1 MLIGN
6 SPAAGMTFSTSAITE
21 TAASALTV
29 RANAGILNLD
39 SIGADVNIAA
49 ASGGN
54 LVGTGTN
61 VNLLDASLMGLATG
75 GQTNYG
81 LAAGVQVS
89 DGSNNIFC
97 IPSLTSGFPAGCY
110 FFPAASNGTHIL
122 DAGSTLYVSLDTS
135 SLVTNSPDLK
145 FPDVASGTFGVIT
158 TANTGHALCE
168 KTDHSIGHCTT
179 VVSATGTC
187 TCT

>member
-1 MLIGN
+1 MAIG
-6 SPAAGMTFSTSAITE
+6 PATEMTFSTNTITE
-21 TAASALTV
+21 TVSSPLTIKASLGTLNLGSTNGDISIAAGSGHNLLGEGAGDISVT
-29 RANAGILNLD
+29 NGSTMGIL
-39 SIGADVNIAA
+39 
-49 ASGGN
+49 
-54 LVGTGTN
+54 TG
-61 VNLLDASLMGLATG
+61 SL
-75 GQTNYG
+75 TNYG

-89 DGSNNIFC
+89 DGSNNVFC
-97 IPSLTSGFPAGCY
+97 IPSVTSGFPAGCY
-110 FFPAASNGTHIL
+110 FFPAASTGTHIL

-158 TANTGHALCE
+158 AFSTGHALCE